1 MEYIGRYVLIKKKID
16 INVKAFNNYIITSA
30 VHTTS
35 KLLQRLLYPP
45 ILTMGPVKHG
55 SSRLAILK
63 SLRFGKKGDVSAC
76 HRCTDLGLV
85 SDITMKQKW
94 IFVNVTNLV

>member
-1 MEYIGRYVLIKKKID
+1 MKIL
-16 INVKAFNNYIITSA
+16 NNYIITSA

-45 ILTMGPVKHG
+45 ILTIGPVKHG

-63 SLRFGKKGDVSAC
+63 SLRFGKNGDVSAC
-76 HRCTDLGLV
+76 HRCTDLGFV
-85 SDITMKQKW
+85 SDFTMKNK
-94 IFVNVTNLV
+94 

>member
-1 MEYIGRYVLIKKKID
+1 
-16 INVKAFNNYIITSA
+16 
-30 VHTTS
+30 
-35 KLLQRLLYPP
+35 
-45 ILTMGPVKHG
+45 MGPVKHG

-85 SDITMKQKW
+85 SDITMKQK
-94 IFVNVTNLV
+94 